1 MEQSLIMDS
10 NQWKYLKNHILAINF
25 FCEKLMTV
33 HFYMNEVVYYIYII
47 NIEITMWYY
56 MHKHIL
62 GARSHGSQW
71 AFMNAKVP

>member
-10 NQWKYLKNHILAINF
+10 NKWTYPKNDIPAIKV
-25 FCEKLMTV
+25 FCEKIMIV
-33 HFYMNEVVYYIYII
+33 HFYMNELVNYIHVI

-62 GARSHGSQW
+62 GARSHGHNGFLW
-71 AFMNAKVP
+71 T

>member
-1 MEQSLIMDS
+1 MI
-10 NQWKYLKNHILAINF
+10 
-25 FCEKLMTV
+25 V
-33 HFYMNEVVYYIYII
+33 HVYTNELVNYIYVI

-71 AFMNAKVP
+71 AFYEHNNTYD